1 MECID
6 IKVRDEAPIYIFGYG
21 SLVEDESRR
30 RTTPAAR
37 DAWPVR
43 VQGVGRGWWARDD
56 SGLTTTYLGAIDDAA
71 SRCNGVIYRVSPVAL
86 AATDPADVPKVERFR
101 EWVSRE
107 WYPRHHL
114 DDIPCFSGEI
124 VAGDFGWDRDA
135 FDDLQAENCTKHGV
149 NPGNMSSFEE
159 GLDLVK

>member
-1 MECID
+1 M
-6 IKVRDEAPIYIFGYG
+6 
-21 SLVEDESRR
+21 
-30 RTTPAAR
+30 
-37 DAWPVR
+37 
-43 VQGVGRGWWARDD
+43 
-56 SGLTTTYLGAIDDAA
+56 
-71 SRCNGVIYRVSPVAL
+71 
-86 AATDPADVPKVERFR
+86 PKVERFR

-149 NPGNMSSFEE
+149 NPGNMSSFE
-159 GLDLVK
+159 DVTHLVGGGTAAELQKYLEVRAPRLGPSWRVAGVSVRCSQMDDVNTITLSYTFFKAQNQEMDEELADE